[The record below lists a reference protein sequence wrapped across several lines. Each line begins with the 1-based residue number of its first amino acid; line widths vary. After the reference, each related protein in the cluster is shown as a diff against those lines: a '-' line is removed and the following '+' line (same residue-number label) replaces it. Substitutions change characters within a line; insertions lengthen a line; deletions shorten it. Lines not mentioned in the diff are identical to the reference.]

1 MKKVNFFILI
11 ALSILLFSCKKKTDE
26 TAVATDSI
34 QNSGTPV
41 SVAFPTDTLTVN
53 NDISINATA
62 TYLLKSDVKSNSTGY
77 ITNVRIN
84 PGDNVRKGQ
93 LLFSIQSKEA
103 RALGNTI
110 NRLDPS
116 FRFSGMTSVMSP
128 ASGYVNAL
136 NHQNGDYVQEGEI
149 LAGITDSSS
158 FGFVMNVPY
167 EYHEMLTNNRNL
179 EIKLPDGK
187 TIYGHIAK
195 LLPTVDPVSQ
205 TERVLVKPN
214 ESINIPENL
223 IVTINLKQQNSSS
236 GLYVPKT
243 AVLTDETQTKFW
255 VMKLKNDTT
264 AVKVDITKGT
274 ENDNWV
280 QIISG
285 NIKMGDRI
293 ITTGNYG
300 LENNAKVKV
309 EK

>member
-1 MKKVNFFILI
+1 MKKVNFFIII

-26 TAVATDSI
+26 NSVATDSI

-53 NDISINATA
+53 NDLSINATA

-93 LLFSIQSKEA
+93 LLFSIQTKEA

-110 NRLDPS
+110 NKLDPS
-116 FRFSGMTSVMSP
+116 FRFSGMSSVISP
-128 ASGYVNAL
+128 ASGYVNSL

-167 EYHEMLTNNRNL
+167 EYHDMLTNNRNL

-187 TIYGHIAK
+187 TLQGHIAQ
-195 LLPTVDPVSQ
+195 LLPTVDPISQ

-214 ESINIPENL
+214 DRVDVPENL
-223 IVTINLKQQNSSS
+223 IVTINLKQQNSTT
-236 GLYVPKT
+236 GLYVPKS

-255 VMKLKNDTT
+255 VMKLKNHTI
-264 AVKVDITKGT
+264 AVKVDIAKGI
-274 ENDNWV
+274 ENDQWV

-285 NIKMGDRI
+285 NINLGDRI
-293 ITTGNYG
+293 ITSGSYG

-309 EK
+309 SR

>member
-1 MKKVNFFILI
+1 M
-11 ALSILLFSCKKKTDE
+11 
-26 TAVATDSI
+26 
-34 QNSGTPV
+34 
-41 SVAFPTDTLTVN
+41 
-53 NDISINATA
+53 
-62 TYLLKSDVKSNSTGY
+62 
-77 ITNVRIN
+77 
-84 PGDNVRKGQ
+84 
-93 LLFSIQSKEA
+93 
-103 RALGNTI
+103 GNTI
-110 NRLDPS
+110 NKLDPS

-167 EYHEMLTNNRNL
+167 EYHEILTNNRNL

-214 ESINIPENL
+214 EPINIPENL
-223 IVTINLKQQNSSS
+223 IVTINLKQQNSST
-236 GLYVPKT
+236 GLYVPKS

-285 NIKMGDRI
+285 NVKLGDRI

-300 LENNAKVKV
+300 LENNVKVKV